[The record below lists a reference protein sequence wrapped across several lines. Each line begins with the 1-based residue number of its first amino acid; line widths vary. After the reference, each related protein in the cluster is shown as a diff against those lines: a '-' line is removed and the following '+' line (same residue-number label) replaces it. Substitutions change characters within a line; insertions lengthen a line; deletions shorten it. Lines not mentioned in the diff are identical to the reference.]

1 MQTLRWLQYVF
12 LSITL
17 VLGAMQANAAMVAA
31 GTKITNQAKIT
42 YFDTEHGQIRHIY
55 SNTAVVTIAKRV
67 VTKLQADVVFY
78 ASSGDIVNF
87 PNLIGNIGNIE
98 TDYEFNLTE
107 SIQDTGDYV
116 QLMVYHDKD
125 GNGEV
130 SPGEKKLKK
139 CKNKQDGCYYIPSLK
154 PGDVFSLIVQ
164 ASIKVG
170 ANIGDEY
177 TVLVNASPL
186 VKSTSSK
193 IKPKS
198 ASSVSGANTVYIGD
212 VNDAIFSLQKKVAP
226 SCSVELESGDIIR
239 STITIKNSG
248 HGQPAKKSFVL
259 DGNKKEGVILAD
271 SLLPNTRLPTVDEVK
286 DKAELAIDK
295 PSNTAVFLVKKELN
309 NEWISFLNWDG
320 SGVLEKVGF
329 FMPPSYLSGL
339 GNNKSFS
346 YPTIV
351 SINRTS
357 TKLFGSRAELLPGIN
372 GKEIK
377 SPAASCISLKASANP
392 ALNPSS
398 GGNTSG
404 SNDSRIQFK
413 TVSHDVINAKRAPIH
428 SNDTDFRNTPIYY
441 HTSSKGITY
450 DLLKHGVYV
459 ELISSNSNVSKTK
472 VDSHVVE
479 INSSKDSDVIR
490 VVVVETGENTG
501 VFRSVRS
508 IQLSN
513 KDKGKSQL
521 CPASGESLVPDY
533 GKQES
538 TCVLNVESNG
548 SITAQFVESGVGTL
562 QETVPIDPFHIVF
575 DALNNKPI
583 EGAVVTLYNEDGSR
597 AINPGSYVGSP
608 EKDKLYEPFTTGA
621 DGAFQFPVLQPGKYY
636 FDVKP
641 PKKYSFPSTS
651 ISTSIKYKVEP
662 PSFGKSGSSSLGVA
676 AAGTGLMEVSSDP
689 AKINYHTLQVIDIPL
704 DPDTKGMFVLEK
716 RATTPKAGIG
726 DIIKYEVEIW
736 NRTGSDLYATKLDDV
751 LPYGF
756 RFIKDS
762 ARLDDK
768 RIDNPDGGEGPNLRF
783 AVGYVNDNVSSG
795 GLGSIDSKKHILS
808 YFVRATAGA
817 VDSDGV
823 NTISATSRADITGFR
838 VNSNTSR
845 ATVEISQEGVLL
857 NDGIIVGRVY
867 APHSCTKDEEVADLP
882 IGNVKLYLEDG
893 SWVQSDAKGLF
904 SLYGVKLGE
913 HVLKVDP
920 ITLPKGAQ
928 LAASDQ
934 RHFFDGDSRWIDLK
948 AGEVHRAD
956 FTLNCESPNVQ
967 TLVENIRTRNEG
979 IDENA
984 NLDRLAKNTKKT
996 TEELRSVGRDGDL
1009 SSGQEYEST
1018 SSSTKQVFSQADMV
1032 GFSLQLSAEADI
1044 QKAEREVA
1052 FLQKK
1057 VKQPVFIYER
1067 DKLHTVR
1074 TGLFLKKEELEPLQ
1088 KHLKD
1093 KFGFKTTIVRTALSK
1108 APVIIASSLGD
1119 HAETQSIIDPEQAI
1133 KHVTRKQAKK
1143 GTWLWPKVKT
1153 NSDGRFIFIT
1163 RKGLSPQLIVNGELV
1178 SKDNLGIQI
1187 ENRREKAQILAWY
1200 GVKLNPGENLVEV
1213 KAKDPFGNL
1222 RQLAKTTVIRPD
1234 KAARIVMTPQS
1245 SSFYADNGES
1255 LLPVKLRVEDKDGNV
1270 VDSVYF
1276 ATLTASDGSWVQPD
1290 IQSKVSG
1297 HQVRIDGGERLV
1309 HLRSSETPGD
1319 VEIKI
1324 RLDQMQA
1331 ETKVAQVKPLRPL
1344 IAVGMVDVT
1353 ARRLKRDSNGQAPTS
1368 NATGVQ
1374 AANEIEGRTAFFMK
1388 GRVWGDKHLT
1398 LSYDSE
1404 KDADDKLFRDIDP
1417 ANYYPVYGDASSRG
1431 YEAQSRSKVYAKLEK
1446 NKSSVMW
1453 GDYRTDSG
1461 NDHEDLGRTQ
1471 RTLTGANAI
1480 YDDGKTRVQLFAAEV
1495 EDTHVEEEIRGNGT
1509 ALNYRLKTYPIV
1521 KNSEQIELITYD
1533 RNNKGLTLKTTKLS
1547 RLENYI
1553 MDDVTGYITFHDVVP
1568 SVDDDNNPVYVR
1580 INYDVDKGN
1589 GEDNL
1594 VAGIR
1599 TESKLTDKL
1608 TVGASFTRDEDDKE
1622 GSDLAGAFATYELNS
1637 KSKVKVGIGS
1647 MDHNDPSKKDGQ
1659 AARISAE
1666 YEWTKDAHSK
1676 VTWGRAEEG
1685 FTNSSAGVSE
1695 GREELSAQH
1704 TQKINKDLQLN
1715 IEATNSKSL
1724 TSGEQNTTLGATA
1737 TYNFEDWRLKG
1748 GARIIDQEKTG
1759 DNERLTTVILGA
1771 ERPVEVYG
1779 KKGRINAEVEQDT
1792 GNSERQRLKLGGEIE
1807 LSKKARFY
1815 ANYEHINSI
1824 NGIGELS
1831 SSAKNDTFTM
1841 GVKGK
1846 LTDNVDAYTEYRLRG
1861 SLDDREAE
1869 AVNGIRAKY
1878 QVEPGFSIAPTVE
1891 VVRALEGNADKDSVA
1906 VSVGVED
1913 TRRKNV
1919 RKHARIEA
1927 RDSDTSTYMGF
1938 TGSYVGRINENWT
1951 GIAREELRI
1960 DKPDDSEKKVSHEL
1974 TLGAARRATKDK
1986 GKKHDMLLLYKN
1998 KEERGPNTGDDEST
2012 HIVTLHQNI
2021 KLTDN
2026 VYVSNRIGGKIQKI
2040 EVDDNTYK
2048 NDAVLADMRVI
2059 WDVSDRVSLD
2069 VHGGV
2074 LATDGASER
2083 QYSAGVGVSYLL
2095 RKNLRLG
2102 LDYNLRGFKDDDLDE
2117 QGYNTKGPSIK
2128 LQYKFDEKDLQR
2140 FFE

>member
-1 MQTLRWLQYVF
+1 MQTLTRVQYVF
-12 LSITL
+12 LSIL
-17 VLGAMQANAAMVAA
+17 LMLGAIQVNAAMVAA
-31 GTKITNQAKIT
+31 GTRITNQAKIT
-42 YFDTEHGQIRHIY
+42 YFDTQYGEIRHIY
-55 SNTAVVTIAKRV
+55 SNFAVVTVGKRV
-67 VTKLQADVVFY
+67 ATRLDVGGTIHG
-78 ASSGDIVNF
+78 APGEIINF
-87 PNLIGNIGNIE
+87 PHMVTNIGNVS
-98 TDYEFNLTE
+98 TGYTLNLEE
-107 SIQDTGDYV
+107 SVVDNGDYTNV
-116 QLMVYHDKD
+116 DVYQDLD
-125 GNGEV
+125 GNGIITV
-130 SPGEKKLKK
+130 GEPKLEA
-139 CKNKQDGCYYIPSLK
+139 CSDGVPNCYQLPNLN
-154 PGDVFSLIVQ
+154 PDETFNFVVQ
-164 ASIKVG
+164 AQIKTG
-170 ANIGDEY
+170 AQIGNEYTITSKVTPTTKSSSSAPSGLVSGDNTVQIGD
-177 TVLVNASPL
+177 P
-186 VKSTSSK
+186 SK
-193 IKPKS
+193 
-198 ASSVSGANTVYIGD
+198 
-212 VNDAIFSLQKKVAP
+212 AIISLQKKVFP
-226 SCSVELESGDIIR
+226 TCNTYINSGDSVR
-239 STITIKNSG
+239 FTITTKNAG
-248 HGQPAKKSFVL
+248 HGAPVE
-259 DGNKKEGVILAD
+259 KEFDINGQTSKGVIVAD
-271 SLLPNTRLPTVDEVK
+271 ELLPNMRLPNASEINEK
-286 DKAELAIDK
+286 SSLKATS
-295 PSNTAVFLVKKELN
+295 PSAQAVFVLQEEGTSKWV
-309 NEWISFLNWDG
+309 SFDQWNG
-320 SGVLEKVGF
+320 SGVLHQVGF
-329 FMPPSYLSGL
+329 YVPASYLEGI
-339 GNNKSFS
+339 GNNKDFS
-346 YPTIV
+346 YSVIV
-351 SINRTS
+351 TSQRTS
-357 TKLFGSRAELLPGIN
+357 SKLFSTKAKLWSGGSSVAIE
-372 GKEIK
+372 
-377 SPAASCISLKASANP
+377 SPSASCISLKAAN
-392 ALNPSS
+392 NPPLDPNS
-398 GGNTSG
+398 GDGSTID
-404 SNDSRIQFK
+404 SNDARIRFK
-413 TVSHDVINAKRAPIH
+413 TAAYDVVSQGTQPNHKNDNDFQNAPMYFHDE
-428 SNDTDFRNTPIYY
+428 
-441 HTSSKGITY
+441 SKGISY
-450 DLLKHGVYV
+450 DLAKHGVYI
-459 ELISSNSNVSKTK
+459 ELLSSNSNKDKTK
-472 VDSHVVE
+472 VEHYVVE
-479 INSSKDSDVIR
+479 LKSSKGEDR
-490 VVVVETGENTG
+490 VRVTVVETGENTG
-501 VFRSVRS
+501 VFRSVRV
-508 IQLSN
+508 IKLSATETGDN
-513 KDKGKSQL
+513 KL
-521 CPASGESLVPDY
+521 CPLSGESLVADY
-533 GKQES
+533 SKIES
-538 TCVLNVESNG
+538 SCVLNAETNG
-548 SITAQFVESGVGTL
+548 SITAQFIDNGVATL
-562 QETVPIDPFHIVF
+562 QDTAPVDPLHTVFN
-575 DALNNKPI
+575 ALNNEPVA
-583 EGAVVTLYNEDGSR
+583 GAMVTLYNEDGSV
-597 AINPGSYVGSP
+597 AINPGAYVDSP
-608 EKDKLYEPFTTGA
+608 EEDKPYEPFTTDA
-621 DGAFQFPVLQPGKYY
+621 DGTFQFPVLKPGKYY

-651 ISTSIKYKVEP
+651 ISTSIKYTVES
-662 PSFGKSGSSSLGVA
+662 PSFGKSGGSSLGVA
-676 AAGTGLMEVSSDP
+676 SGAGLMEVSSDP
-689 AKINYHTLQVIDIPL
+689 AETNYHTLQTIDIPL
-704 DPDTKGMFVLEK
+704 DPDTQGMLVLEK
-716 RATTPKAGIG
+716 RTTTPKAGIG

-736 NRTGSDLYATKLDDV
+736 NRTGSNLYATKLDDV

-768 RIDNPDGGEGPNLRF
+768 RIDNPEGGEGPNLRF
-783 AVGYVNDNVSSG
+783 SVGYENDEVSPTG
-795 GLGSIDSKKHILS
+795 FGFIDSKKHILS

-823 NTISATSRADITGFR
+823 NTISATSKADTTGFR

-867 APHSCTKDEEVADLP
+867 APHSCTKDEEIADLP

-948 AGEVHRAD
+948 AGEIHRAD
-956 FTLNCESPNVQ
+956 FTLNCESPDVQ

-1018 SSSTKQVFSQADMV
+1018 SSSTKQVLSQADMV
-1032 GFSLQLSAEADI
+1032 GFSLQLSAEANI
-1044 QKAEREVA
+1044 EKAEREVA

-1108 APVIIASSLGD
+1108 APVIIASGLGD
-1119 HAETQSIIDPEQAI
+1119 HAEAQSIIDPEQAI

-1143 GTWLWPKVKT
+1143 GTWLWPKAKT

-1163 RKGLSPQLIVNGELV
+1163 RKGLSPQLIVNGEVV

-1200 GVKLNPGENLVEV
+1200 GVKLKPGENLVEV

-1234 KAARIVMTPQS
+1234 KAARIVMTPQAA
-1245 SSFYADNGES
+1245 SFYADNGES

-1276 ATLTASDGSWVQPD
+1276 ATLIASDGSWVQPD

-1353 ARRLKRDSNGQAPTS
+1353 ARRLKQDSNGQAPTS

-1568 SVDDDNNPVYVR
+1568 SIDDDNNPVYVR

-1659 AARISAE
+1659 AARLSAE

-1685 FTNSSAGVSE
+1685 FTNSSAGVSD

-1960 DKPDDSEKKVSHEL
+1960 DKPDNSEKKVSHEL